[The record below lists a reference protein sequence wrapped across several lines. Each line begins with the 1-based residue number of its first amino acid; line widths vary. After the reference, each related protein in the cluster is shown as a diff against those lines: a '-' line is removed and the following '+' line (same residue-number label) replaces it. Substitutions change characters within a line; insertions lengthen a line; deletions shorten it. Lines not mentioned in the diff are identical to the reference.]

1 MEPQQRDE
9 QLWQLA
15 KKRAG
20 FKRSLASYFFVN
32 SFLVGVWYFSS
43 GPHSYFWPVW
53 PMLGWGVGIAFHYFE
68 AYHGSKIF
76 SAEDEYEKL
85 KREKNQ

>member
-20 FKRSLASYFFVN
+20 FKRSLAAYFFVN

-43 GPHSYFWPVW
+43 GRHSYFWPVW
-53 PMLGWGVGIAFHYFE
+53 PMLGWGIGVAFHYFE